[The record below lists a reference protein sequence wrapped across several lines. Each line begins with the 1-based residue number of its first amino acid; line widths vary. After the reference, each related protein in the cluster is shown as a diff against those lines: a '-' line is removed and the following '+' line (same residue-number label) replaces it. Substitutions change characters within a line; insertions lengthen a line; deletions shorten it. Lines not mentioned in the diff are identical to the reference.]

1 MLKPMINTSPWWKR
15 PGWMLLLIALAVAA
29 GAWLALDRPVPE
41 RWNNAGAAPALELP
55 AFLRREQPDRLFCA
69 ESPDT
74 GVCRCITA
82 AGERPEIDLEEC
94 RRRARSSATTAAED

>member
-1 MLKPMINTSPWWKR
+1 MLRPMINNSPWWKR
-15 PGWMLLLIALAVAA
+15 PGWTLLLIALAVGG

-41 RWNNAGAAPALELP
+41 SWSKRAAAPTLELP

-82 AGERPEIDLEEC
+82 AGERPNIDTEEC
-94 RRRARSSATTAAED
+94 RRRARSSATTAPED